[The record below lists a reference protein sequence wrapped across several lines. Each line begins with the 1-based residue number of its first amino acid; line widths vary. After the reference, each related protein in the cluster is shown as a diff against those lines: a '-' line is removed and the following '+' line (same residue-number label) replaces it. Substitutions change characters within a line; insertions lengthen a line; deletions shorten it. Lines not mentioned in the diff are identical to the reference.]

1 MTGFLAELGRK
12 LAERWFTLLVLPGLA
27 YLLVA
32 AAAVRLGQS
41 GWHDWRALWDGFTAL
56 TEGDPGQQDSLVAR
70 AVLLILAAVPV
81 SAAVGALAQALAGP
95 VERALCGPWPRP
107 FTTLSTRLTARRE
120 RAWTAEDTAYRRQRA
135 LAEAAGRRQIT
146 LAQAARH
153 ADRQT
158 AQNRATGT
166 STTAPDPAHSIAGP
180 DAAPVADPVAA
191 RTTHPDPARSDADP
205 DPARSGAAPSV
216 DPDAAAVADSVAA
229 RTTGPVTAHA
239 TVPDPARP
247 TGGTPVRPARS
258 DADPGPA
265 RSGAAPSVDPDA
277 AAVAD
282 SVAARTTGPV
292 TAHATVPDPARP
304 TGGTPVRP
312 ARSDADPGPARSGAA
327 PSVDPD
333 AAAVADS
340 VAART
345 TGPVTAHATVPSATG
360 PDTTQ
365 PATAPSPAPARP
377 TGGTPARPAQHHA
390 ARATRYAG
398 IAAHHDR
405 HAAIHA
411 ARRNANSLIRPEH
424 PTRLGDRLHAPA
436 VRLGAEYGIDL
447 ATVWPRLWLLLPTS
461 TRDTLTET
469 RTRLD
474 AAFALGGWALLYL
487 PLALCWWPA
496 VLIALVTAAVA
507 QRRAAL
513 AAEVYAELVE
523 ATVDLHLDRL
533 HSRLAEPRPSP
544 QQGRALTE
552 RLRRGL

>member
-27 YLLVA
+27 YLLVG

-107 FTTLSTRLTARRE
+107 FTALSTRLTARRE

-146 LAQAARH
+146 STQAARH

-158 AQNRATGT
+158 AQNQATGT
-166 STTAPDPAHSIAGP
+166 SPAAP
-180 DAAPVADPVAA
+180 DAA
-191 RTTHPDPARSDADP
+191 RSTTTPDPARSDDDL
-205 DPARSGAAPSV
+205 DPARAGTAPSV

-229 RTTGPVTAHA
+229 RTTRPVTAHA
-239 TVPDPARP
+239 TA
-247 TGGTPVRPARS
+247 
-258 DADPGPA
+258 
-265 RSGAAPSVDPDA
+265 
-277 AAVAD
+277 
-282 SVAARTTGPV
+282 
-292 TAHATVPDPARP
+292 
-304 TGGTPVRP
+304 
-312 ARSDADPGPARSGAA
+312 
-327 PSVDPD
+327 
-333 AAAVADS
+333 
-340 VAART
+340 
-345 TGPVTAHATVPSATG
+345 PSATG
-360 PDTTQ
+360 LDTTQ
-365 PATAPSPAPARP
+365 PATAPSPAPTPARP
-377 TGGTPARPAQHHA
+377 TGGTPTRPAQHHA

-405 HAAIHA
+405 RAAVHA

-496 VLIALVTAAVA
+496 ALIALVTAAVA

-513 AAEVYAELVE
+513 AAEAYAELVE

>member
-95 VERALCGPWPRP
+95 VERTLCGPWPRP

-120 RAWTAEDTAYRRQRA
+120 IAWSTEDTAYRRQTA
-135 LAEAAGRRQIT
+135 LADAATRRQLT
-146 LAQAARH
+146 STQSARRTE
-153 ADRQT
+153 RQT
-158 AQNRATGT
+158 AQTQATGT
-166 STTAPDPAHSIAGP
+166 PPTAPDAAHAPTGPTPAH
-180 DAAPVADPVAA
+180 
-191 RTTHPDPARSDADP
+191 PARHH
-205 DPARSGAAPSV
+205 
-216 DPDAAAVADSVAA
+216 
-229 RTTGPVTAHA
+229 TT
-239 TVPDPARP
+239 
-247 TGGTPVRPARS
+247 
-258 DADPGPA
+258 
-265 RSGAAPSVDPDA
+265 
-277 AAVAD
+277 
-282 SVAARTTGPV
+282 
-292 TAHATVPDPARP
+292 
-304 TGGTPVRP
+304 
-312 ARSDADPGPARSGAA
+312 
-327 PSVDPD
+327 
-333 AAAVADS
+333 
-340 VAART
+340 
-345 TGPVTAHATVPSATG
+345 
-360 PDTTQ
+360 
-365 PATAPSPAPARP
+365 
-377 TGGTPARPAQHHA
+377 
-390 ARATRYAG
+390 RATRYAEL
-398 IAAHHDR
+398 AAHHNR
-405 HAAIHA
+405 NATAHA
-411 ARRNANSLIRPEH
+411 ARRNAHSLIRPEH

-447 ATVWPRLWLLLPTS
+447 ATVWPRLWLLLPTP

-487 PLALCWWPA
+487 PLALYWWPA
-496 VLIALVTAAVA
+496 ALIAVVTALVSR
-507 QRRAAL
+507 RRAAL
-513 AAEVYAELVE
+513 AAEAYAELVE

>member
-292 TAHATVPDPARP
+292 TAHATVP
-304 TGGTPVRP
+304 
-312 ARSDADPGPARSGAA
+312 
-327 PSVDPD
+327 
-333 AAAVADS
+333 
-340 VAART
+340 
-345 TGPVTAHATVPSATG
+345 SATG